1 MKRWLLATALASAA
15 AGACAAPMGF
25 KDSWMSM
32 IDLGPNWQ
40 EAGFNHAVT
49 SRDAFGATVLNMK
62 SDDDTLRRTFT
73 EATYT
78 RLVKRWNLPHAQAN
92 AWFFFGAG
100 VMSGNDFSGSQAAVS
115 PGLQLDYETTRL
127 YLAATARLLR
137 SEDLKH
143 DYGSV
148 RAGFS
153 FYEVDYDEVQPW
165 LILEARRT
173 RGLSDKTEVTP
184 MLRLIHKRYFVEL
197 GVNTDGQ
204 PRANLMYTF

>member
-1 MKRWLLATALASAA
+1 MRRWLLATALAGAA
-15 AGACAAPMGF
+15 AGASAAPMGF
-25 KDSWMSM
+25 KDSWMTM
-32 IDLGPNWQ
+32 VDLGPNWQ
-40 EAGFNHAVT
+40 EAGFNYAVT

-62 SDDDTLRRTFT
+62 SDDDTKRRTFT
-73 EATYT
+73 ELTYT
-78 RLVKRWNLPHAQAN
+78 RLVQRWNLPHAQAN
-92 AWFFFGAG
+92 AWLFLGAG
-100 VMSGNDFSGSQAAVS
+100 AMSGNDFSGSQAAWS
-115 PGLQLDYETTRL
+115 PGVQLDYETTRV

-137 SEDLKH
+137 SDDLKH

-184 MLRLIHKRYFVEL
+184 MLRLIHNRYFVEL

-204 PRANLMYTF
+204 PRANFMYTF